1 MAEYEISHPRIP
13 QIGNTVLEG
22 PDDLPPPTERD
33 FWNVVQQQVR
43 PFGLSQLTDEEK
55 ISAYKNGYFDE
66 PEPVEG
72 QPEQPGIVDSLL
84 DLGGKAVLRGSQMA
98 NVLTAGTI
106 GHSGPYDKL
115 LKLEDEAVSYEKTEN
130 ADQFREAGKYLFGFL
145 DNTEEELD
153 FDPVAEA
160 LKRTG
165 MPFYSKNKNA
175 RGRVKTAAMDYAQ
188 DSMVAGMGE
197 GYARAASG
205 GEFLYKG
212 GKFLKDKLLLDE
224 ADDSDILDYVNS
236 SIEFDALN
244 HRYENSAELAAF
256 VLENPQ
262 ESAKA
267 MGAGIVGGLTPI
279 VEAEDLNEIL
289 IDEEDINLDSDLQQD
304 IRSGFVQPDV
314 GVSFLS
320 EVVGDPMNLAGGTTA
335 KAVTAPQRV
344 ALSGRITKT
353 LNEVNRL
360 NKTKSSIAKE
370 LQKAQQRGEQSQR
383 ISRQARN
390 LEAVNRQLANRQKI
404 LDKYGRNSLFLRMAA
419 QSSPD
424 ELLKVAAKNIDTA
437 SDAGKASM
445 NMVYNAMKPSGKI
458 GLVRKGIAMGAK
470 LTPEIA
476 GATIGASMYGPEGAA
491 AGALAPSILKGAK
504 ILSTMPENIAISYI
518 MRSATEA
525 GEEITE
531 QAARKQYR
539 QFTNRIL
546 YPTGILGLS
555 GGAVLGSQEGGG
567 GISDSLL
574 KIGGGAF
581 ALKFL
586 PKLAQFS
593 DAAIRDSRVIGPELI
608 YARGENSP
616 FFNRLAL
623 LPSADEGLIGANADR
638 FQALTRTSSGETILE
653 KTIDKIR
660 PIGRGIA
667 TSVTD
672 EFPTG
677 APFRPGLS
685 DTNKMLSNPTR
696 KAAQFLDRTPTLGRG
711 LETLGRFGTVV
722 TAGSTLPAAFG
733 YVGSGGQAE
742 GALAGALVS
751 APFTSIGAGAGMFQ
765 SYKNK
770 SDLFQQKMGDV
781 YYYREHLNKSEQA
794 DFDALPMH
802 IRMAL
807 SGYSLSHP
815 DIMFQPGTEGQGNFS
830 FNPDLQTSVIEYRK
844 DTGAGLIEGVL
855 AHEIGHK
862 IEIHGL
868 TPMVNK
874 IFFGDPVTKEGG
886 VYGKY
891 NDEGKIEPN
900 QEFLD
905 LRDIY
910 LQKLSADK
918 SINPANADRYQ
929 GPEGNQIFASELF
942 ADQVK
947 DYLLSGK
954 KDKGNTAAEKIIRAS
969 SEAMLSTPF
978 IRDFLLKMNFP
989 MKADG
994 KFIEG
999 GFFEGK
1005 QRRIPEIT
1013 KLIDQYYKD
1022 TRAMRQREIQ
1032 GEEVTT
1038 PGTNRV
1044 DKELS
1049 IDSRK
1054 AKRPIEGE
1062 EFESSFSIKD
1072 QNDPAI
1078 KAKLDTGGV
1087 FKWRP
1092 TADGGSELETDATG
1106 TPKRYTAKELEKQ
1119 NRAQG
1124 DHAIKVF
1131 EKNGVDIITHKDGK
1145 KSTGDITNLTPE
1157 MIDELAQGPWHPR
1170 QIQTLR
1176 EISRSL
1182 REGDG
1187 ERAGFLIGY
1196 FAAST
1201 GRKPKAVPFA
1211 LRQEMPYGFKL
1222 TKDGNILALLHD
1234 VPQLEKNLKFLKGG
1248 KRLPGKYRDE
1258 YNQLFDN
1265 DTEVWEAFRQYRV
1278 NTANGMDGQLGL
1290 DDDPSR
1296 AIRKKNFLN
1305 ALHGAIDTEHINL
1318 NPILSE
1324 ISKLKGMD
1332 MFNPSKRQPFGP
1344 ATKTFRLDRIFDVTR
1359 SGNRNSNVNVD
1370 RAKKLLIPAYH
1381 GTPHTFSAEP
1391 GAPLGRFRT
1400 SAIGTGEGAQ
1410 AYGHGLYFAGKKEVA
1425 EHYRQNVKDMK
1436 GLKELEAR
1444 LEGMREEIADLRI
1457 KSKYFKDKDSVKSK
1471 KLLKQADDLTK
1482 ESRELTLKH
1491 NKKFTEPGSLYKV
1504 ELAPKENEYLL
1515 WDKSLEDQPKGVQEK
1530 LKNLEFSVDMRF
1542 GPEKFKLSDM
1552 TGIVGKWA
1560 SGLDAVGYSIEGGRV
1575 YKELAGMIDNLLGM
1589 ERMPNRMYAETGQ
1602 KLSAALKEAGI
1613 PGIKYLDGASRSKGE
1628 GDYNYVIFD
1637 EADVAI
1643 TEKLFMPAS
1652 EAGAG
1657 KGKQAEAAKLWQE
1670 KGTDSPYFKKWFGK
1684 SKVVDE
1690 NGEPLVV
1697 YHGTDKQ
1704 FTSFDPEKSIGG
1716 QHWFTSDKSAIE
1728 AGEVGAQGKG
1738 IIMETYLNIEKPA
1751 GWAEYD
1757 KFTIDEL
1764 LGRGYDGLI
1773 LPESDGTAT
1782 YVAYS
1787 PEQIKSATGNRGTF
1801 DAGER
1806 NILFMPAVKLY
1817 GPVENIGGIKL
1828 KRRTKGLNPDVAV
1841 VGRGKDTK
1849 EYYLHDHKLPDEVA
1863 AKAIKKHD
1871 DYGAQNLLAYVA
1883 RGDYEVNA
1891 PKSLRAWTEIQ
1902 EKFKR
1907 QSVKDFNSEKS
1918 QKQKIL
1924 KIWGKNPVNLLEDT
1938 IPQGTKDHGIYESEG
1953 IVYLGEKNKSSAN
1966 IKEDGLKVRWEETS
1980 NISKSI
1986 YPTIKVEL
1994 ENGTTFYETVRISD
2008 HNQVSAKA
2016 PRYYEYDYRA
2026 KNIQEALPEIE
2037 GDMQQLAWDMWND
2050 QKSIHDELKGKSG
2063 KQFMPSDPKAPT
2075 RQPANRI
2082 TRQAPAMPGN
2092 RFMAPAASAG
2102 AKLSERF
2109 R

>member
-13 QIGNTVLEG
+13 QIGNTILKG

-33 FWNVVQQQVR
+33 FWDVVRQQVR

-55 ISAYKNGYFDE
+55 ISAYKNGYFDD

-72 QPEQPGIVDSLL
+72 QPEQPGLVDSLL
-84 DLGGKAVLRGSQMA
+84 DLGGKAVLRGGQMA
-98 NVLTAGTI
+98 KAITSMPGIKESGIVPLMSEISSVLP
-106 GHSGPYDKL
+106 SGPYDKL
-115 LKLEDEAVSYEKTEN
+115 LKLQDKAVPYKKTEN

-145 DNTEEELD
+145 DNTEDKLD
-153 FDPVAEA
+153 FDPVTEA

-175 RGRVKTAAMDYAQ
+175 RGRVKAAAMDYAQ

-212 GKFLKDKLLLDE
+212 GKLLKDKQLTPTAYDTSPFGDINTPIIE
-224 ADDSDILDYVNS
+224 GTPDDSDILDYVNS
-236 SIEFDALN
+236 AIEFDALN

-267 MGAGIVGGLTPI
+267 MGAGIIGGLTPI

-360 NKTKSSIAKE
+360 NNTKSLIAKE

-383 ISRQARN
+383 ISRQTRN
-390 LEAVNRQLANRQKI
+390 LEAINRQLVDKQKI

-458 GLVRKGIAMGAK
+458 GLVRKGIAMSAK
-470 LTPEIA
+470 FTPEIA
-476 GATIGASMYGPEGAA
+476 GATIGASMFGPEGAA

-504 ILSTMPENIAISYI
+504 IISTMPENIAISYI

-531 QAARKQYR
+531 QAARKQWRGLTAKY
-539 QFTNRIL
+539 L
-546 YPTGILGLS
+546 YPAGILGLG
-555 GGAVLGSQEGGG
+555 GGAVLSSQEGGG

-593 DAAIRDSRVIGPELI
+593 DAAMRDSRVIGPELI

-653 KTIDKIR
+653 KAIDKIR

-685 DTNKMLSNPTR
+685 DTNKMLSDPTR
-696 KAAQFLDRTPTLGRG
+696 KVAQFLDRTPTLGRG

-742 GALAGALVS
+742 GAIAGALVS

-815 DIMFQPGTEGQGNFS
+815 DIMFQPGTEGRGNFS
-830 FNPDLQTSVIEYRK
+830 FNPDLQTSVVEYNK
-844 DTGAGLIEGVL
+844 ATGAGLIEGVL
-855 AHEIGHK
+855 AHEVGHH

-874 IFFGDPVTKEGG
+874 LFFGDPVTKEGG

-891 NDEGKIEPN
+891 NDEGEIVPN
-900 QEFLD
+900 KEFED
-905 LRDIY
+905 LRDFY
-910 LQKLSADK
+910 LKRLSGDD
-918 SINPANADRYQ
+918 SINPADAARYQ
-929 GPEGNQIFASELF
+929 GKEGQQLLVSELF
-942 ADQVK
+942 AEQVR

-954 KDKGNTAAEKIIRAS
+954 KDKGNTVAEKIIRAS
-969 SEAMLSTPF
+969 SEAMMGTPF
-978 IRDFLLKMNFP
+978 VRDFLLKMNLP

-1005 QRRIPEIT
+1005 LRRIPEIT

-1211 LRQEMPYGFKL
+1211 LRKEMPYGFKL

-1248 KRLPGKYRDE
+1248 RRLPGKYRDE

-1305 ALHGAIDTEHINL
+1305 ALHGAIDAEHINL

-1359 SGNRNSNVNVD
+1359 SGNRNSNVNVE
-1370 RAKKLLIPAYH
+1370 RAKKLLMPAEADVQI
-1381 GTPHTFSAEP
+1381 TDKLFMPMSKEETIFAEVMSDSKFKSDTKRRAEMIRRGVP
-1391 GAPLGRFRT
+1391 QDRDLLELG
-1400 SAIGTGEGAQ
+1400 Q
-1410 AYGHGLYFAGKKEVA
+1410 EV
-1425 EHYRQNVKDMK
+1425 R
-1436 GLKELEAR
+1436 
-1444 LEGMREEIADLRI
+1444 
-1457 KSKYFKDKDSVKSK
+1457 K
-1471 KLLKQADDLTK
+1471 KLGISPYESIKDAYK
-1482 ESRELTLKH
+1482 EAKSQ
-1491 NKKFTEPGSLYKV
+1491 
-1504 ELAPKENEYLL
+1504 
-1515 WDKSLEDQPKGVQEK
+1515 DKLFMPAGDQK
-1530 LKNLEFSVDMRF
+1530 
-1542 GPEKFKLSDM
+1542 
-1552 TGIVGKWA
+1552 
-1560 SGLDAVGYSIEGGRV
+1560 GYSIIERPAKHFGDGFQKFRITHDESNGFIEVVVKPNGTSSVTQLLVPESFRRQGIGRSLQEKAQELYPNLGGQVSSKYAAKSAYDLGRRPPDNPKATLEEV
-1575 YKELAGMIDNLLGM
+1575 FKAIDQDSSVNLVS
-1589 ERMPNRMYAETGQ
+1589 Q
-1602 KLSAALKEAGI
+1602 SQ
-1613 PGIKYLDGASRSKGE
+1613 D
-1628 GDYNYVIFD
+1628 
-1637 EADVAI
+1637 
-1643 TEKLFMPAS
+1643 KLFMPAS

-1697 YHGTDKQ
+1697 YHGTSEKFD
-1704 FTSFDPEKSIGG
+1704 SFDLSKSGASQSFKGG
-1716 QHWFTSDKSAIE
+1716 KVMPGISLAYNKGAASVYGPNVLSAYVKSNKILDLTS
-1728 AGEVGAQGKG
+1728 
-1738 IIMETYLNIEKPA
+1738 L
-1751 GWAEYD
+1751 
-1757 KFTIDEL
+1757 
-1764 LGRGYDGLI
+1764 GYDSKKPIWDKLREKGVKTKLTKKI
-1773 LPESDGTAT
+1773 KAYAGQDYVPRIYEYLDAGGEALVKAIKKAGYDSVKYQEPASGTT
-1782 YVAYS
+1782 LHIFS

-1806 NILFMPAVKLY
+1806 NINY
-1817 GPVENIGGIKL
+1817 
-1828 KRRTKGLNPDVAV
+1828 
-1841 VGRGKDTK
+1841 
-1849 EYYLHDHKLPDEVA
+1849 
-1863 AKAIKKHD
+1863 
-1871 DYGAQNLLAYVA
+1871 
-1883 RGDYEVNA
+1883 
-1891 PKSLRAWTEIQ
+1891 
-1902 EKFKR
+1902 
-1907 QSVKDFNSEKS
+1907 
-1918 QKQKIL
+1918 
-1924 KIWGKNPVNLLEDT
+1924 
-1938 IPQGTKDHGIYESEG
+1938 
-1953 IVYLGEKNKSSAN
+1953 
-1966 IKEDGLKVRWEETS
+1966 
-1980 NISKSI
+1980 
-1986 YPTIKVEL
+1986 
-1994 ENGTTFYETVRISD
+1994 
-2008 HNQVSAKA
+2008 
-2016 PRYYEYDYRA
+2016 
-2026 KNIQEALPEIE
+2026 
-2037 GDMQQLAWDMWND
+2037 
-2050 QKSIHDELKGKSG
+2050 
-2063 KQFMPSDPKAPT
+2063 MPSDSNPPT

-2092 RFMAPAASAG
+2092 RFMLPAASAG
-2102 AKLSERF
+2102 ARLSERF

>member
-13 QIGNTVLEG
+13 QIGSVVLEG

-33 FWNVVQQQVR
+33 FWEVVKQQVR
-43 PFGLSQLTDEEK
+43 PLGLSQLTDEEK
-55 ISAYKNGYFDE
+55 ISAYKNGFFGE
-66 PEPVEG
+66 TKPVEG
-72 QPEQPGIVDSLL
+72 QPEQPGIIDGLL
-84 DLGGKAVLRGSQMA
+84 DLGGKAVLRGLQISKT
-98 NVLTAGTI
+98 LTGGTLSPDLGI
-106 GHSGPYDKL
+106 GISGPYDKL
-115 LKLEDEAVSYEKTEN
+115 LRLPDKAVPYEKTEN
-130 ADQFREAGKYLFGFL
+130 VDQFREAGKYLFGFL
-145 DNTEEELD
+145 DNTEDKLD
-153 FDPVAEA
+153 FDPITEA

-165 MPFYSKNKNA
+165 MAFYSKNKDA

-188 DSMVAGMGE
+188 DSMVTGVGE

-205 GEFLYKG
+205 GEFLFKG

-224 ADDSDILDYVNS
+224 TDEADVLDYVNS
-236 SIEFDALN
+236 AIELDGIN

-267 MGAGIVGGLTPI
+267 MVAGLVGGLTPI

-304 IRSGFVQPDV
+304 IRSGLVQPDT
-314 GVSFLS
+314 GLSFLT
-320 EVVGDPMNLAGGTTA
+320 EVVGDPMNMAGGTLA
-335 KAVTAPQRV
+335 KGVTAPQRI
-344 ALSGRITKT
+344 ALSGRISKT
-353 LNEVNRL
+353 LKEVNIL
-360 NKTKSSIAKE
+360 NKAKASTIKY
-370 LQKAQQRGEQSQR
+370 LDKLPEQSAMHQR
-383 ISRQARN
+383 VGSRLVELNAEL
-390 LEAVNRQLANRQKI
+390 LEKQKI
-404 LDKYGRNSLFLRMAA
+404 VDKYARNSLFLRMAA

-424 ELLKVAAKNIDTA
+424 ELLKVAAKNLDTA
-437 SDAGKASM
+437 TDAGKLSM
-445 NMVYNAMKPSGKI
+445 NMVYNAMKPNGKI
-458 GLVRKGIAMGAK
+458 GLVRKGIAMGAR

-476 GATIGASMYGPEGAA
+476 GATIGASLAGPEGAA
-491 AGALAPSILKGAK
+491 VGALAPSVLKGAK
-504 ILSTMPENIAISYI
+504 ILSTMPENVAISYI

-539 QFTNRIL
+539 QFTNKVL
-546 YPTGILGLS
+546 YPTGILGLG
-555 GGAVLGSQEGGG
+555 GGAILSNQEGGS

-696 KAAQFLDRTPTLGRG
+696 KVAQFLDRTPTLGRG
-711 LETLGRFGTVV
+711 IEALGRFGTVV
-722 TAGSTLPAAFG
+722 TAGSTLPATFG
-733 YVGSGGQAE
+733 YVGSGGQVE

-751 APFTSIGAGAGMFQ
+751 APFTSIGAGAGMYQTF
-765 SYKNK
+765 KNK
-770 SDLFQQKMGDV
+770 GDLFQQKMGDV
-781 YYYREHLNKSEQA
+781 HYYREHLNKSEQA
-794 DFDALPMH
+794 DFDALPLH

-807 SGYSLSHP
+807 AGYSLSHP
-815 DIMFQPGTEGQGNFS
+815 DVIFQPGTEGQGNFS
-830 FNPDLQTSVIEYRK
+830 FNPDLQTSVIEYRR

-918 SINPANADRYQ
+918 SIDPANADRYQ

-954 KDKGNTAAEKIIRAS
+954 KDKGNTVAQKIIRAS
-969 SEAMLSTPF
+969 SEAMLGTPF

-1032 GEEVTT
+1032 GDEVIT

-1054 AKRPIEGE
+1054 AKRPIDQGD
-1062 EFESSFSIKD
+1062 FENSFSIKD

-1078 KAKLDTGGV
+1078 KAKLDTGGI

-1092 TADGGSELETDATG
+1092 TADGKGSELETGPTG

-1145 KSTGDITNLTPE
+1145 KSTRDITNLTPE

-1370 RAKKLLIPAYH
+1370 RAKKLLMPTEIQEGSPGSFFRPKSSRDKSAKLR
-1381 GTPHTFSAEP
+1381 TFKSPVYLKDGSRLSGVADNPEQNP
-1391 GAPLGRFRT
+1391 FYGFDKNGQEFSQRREYVNPQDITKSRDSDRT
-1400 SAIGTGEGAQ
+1400 ANQI
-1410 AYGHGLYFAGKKEVA
+1410 
-1425 EHYRQNVKDMK
+1425 RN
-1436 GLKELEAR
+1436 ELE
-1444 LEGMREEIADLRI
+1444 
-1457 KSKYFKDKDSVKSK
+1457 
-1471 KLLKQADDLTK
+1471 
-1482 ESRELTLKH
+1482 
-1491 NKKFTEPGSLYKV
+1491 
-1504 ELAPKENEYLL
+1504 
-1515 WDKSLEDQPKGVQEK
+1515 
-1530 LKNLEFSVDMRF
+1530 
-1542 GPEKFKLSDM
+1542 
-1552 TGIVGKWA
+1552 
-1560 SGLDAVGYSIEGGRV
+1560 SG
-1575 YKELAGMIDNLLGM
+1575 
-1589 ERMPNRMYAETGQ
+1589 Q
-1602 KLSAALKEAGI
+1602 
-1613 PGIKYLDGASRSKGE
+1613 
-1628 GDYNYVIFD
+1628 
-1637 EADVAI
+1637 
-1643 TEKLFMPAS
+1643 KLFMPAS

-1657 KGKQAEAAKLWQE
+1657 KGKQAEAADLDFKISTRNPTAKNATENPITEDLIINTASIADDVTMLESHALALQEYPGIKRNSKVPKKIIDSFVDHVVDNLLYLHDQVRPEVRDRSKLWYDGARNITEKWNQQYGNDKQSIAAALASLSPQKDWFMNVDLARRMLDIYKDQSGFAFDKAMAKKYIQLFE
-1670 KGTDSPYFKKWFGK
+1670 KGIGKKKATEIAEAMVGKTLNDLKSDYEQAAFIRSYDEVYNPREYQVVSPEGDFIGLAKSLDGANKKVAWGSMTEISKAVKVLRNPSKESISTALGNAHKIRNFYNNILLPNADKFSVTIDTHAIAAALLRPLAGADLEVANNFGSKPKGAKRSIKNSSVKGISGTYGIYADAYRKAAEARGILPREMQSITWEAIRGLYEAKWKTK
-1684 SKVVDE
+1684 SNKGKIDNLWEKYE
-1690 NGEPLVV
+1690 NGELTLNETRKQILEVAGGITEPEWVTERSNSRAD
-1697 YHGTDKQ
+1697 GTNESANNSQ
-1704 FTSFDPEKSIGG
+1704 ELYRPELGG
-1716 QHWFTSDKSAIE
+1716 SQLRTNPRGGRTNSRGSQ
-1728 AGEVGAQGKG
+1728 EVNF
-1738 IIMETYLNIEKPA
+1738 LPA
-1751 GWAEYD
+1751 GN
-1757 KFTIDEL
+1757 F
-1764 LGRGYDGLI
+1764 
-1773 LPESDGTAT
+1773 S
-1782 YVAYS
+1782 
-1787 PEQIKSATGNRGTF
+1787 
-1801 DAGER
+1801 
-1806 NILFMPAVKLY
+1806 
-1817 GPVENIGGIKL
+1817 
-1828 KRRTKGLNPDVAV
+1828 
-1841 VGRGKDTK
+1841 
-1849 EYYLHDHKLPDEVA
+1849 
-1863 AKAIKKHD
+1863 
-1871 DYGAQNLLAYVA
+1871 
-1883 RGDYEVNA
+1883 
-1891 PKSLRAWTEIQ
+1891 
-1902 EKFKR
+1902 
-1907 QSVKDFNSEKS
+1907 
-1918 QKQKIL
+1918 
-1924 KIWGKNPVNLLEDT
+1924 
-1938 IPQGTKDHGIYESEG
+1938 
-1953 IVYLGEKNKSSAN
+1953 
-1966 IKEDGLKVRWEETS
+1966 
-1980 NISKSI
+1980 
-1986 YPTIKVEL
+1986 
-1994 ENGTTFYETVRISD
+1994 
-2008 HNQVSAKA
+2008 
-2016 PRYYEYDYRA
+2016 
-2026 KNIQEALPEIE
+2026 
-2037 GDMQQLAWDMWND
+2037 
-2050 QKSIHDELKGKSG
+2050 
-2063 KQFMPSDPKAPT
+2063 

-2092 RFMAPAASAG
+2092 RFMLPAVSAG
-2102 AKLSERF
+2102 AKSAERF

>member
-13 QIGNTVLEG
+13 QIGSVVLEG

-33 FWNVVQQQVR
+33 FWEVVKQQVR
-43 PFGLSQLTDEEK
+43 PLGLSQLTDEEK
-55 ISAYKNGYFDE
+55 ISAYKNGFFGE
-66 PEPVEG
+66 TKPVEG
-72 QPEQPGIVDSLL
+72 QPEQPGIIDGLL
-84 DLGGKAVLRGSQMA
+84 DLGGKAVLRGLQISKT
-98 NVLTAGTI
+98 LTGGTLSPDLGI
-106 GHSGPYDKL
+106 GISGPYDKL
-115 LKLEDEAVSYEKTEN
+115 LRLPDKAVPYEKTEN
-130 ADQFREAGKYLFGFL
+130 VDQFREAGKYLFGFL
-145 DNTEEELD
+145 DNTEDKLD
-153 FDPVAEA
+153 FDPITEA

-165 MPFYSKNKNA
+165 MAFYSKNKDA

-188 DSMVAGMGE
+188 DSMVTGVGE

-205 GEFLYKG
+205 GEFLFKG

-224 ADDSDILDYVNS
+224 TDEADVLDYVNS
-236 SIEFDALN
+236 AIELDGIN

-267 MGAGIVGGLTPI
+267 MVAGLVGGLTPI

-304 IRSGFVQPDV
+304 IRSGLVQPDT
-314 GVSFLS
+314 GLSFLT
-320 EVVGDPMNLAGGTTA
+320 EVVGDPMNMAGGTFA
-335 KAVTAPQRV
+335 KGVTAPQRI
-344 ALSGRITKT
+344 ALSGRISKT
-353 LNEVNRL
+353 LKEVNIL
-360 NKTKSSIAKE
+360 NKAKASTIKY
-370 LQKAQQRGEQSQR
+370 LDKLPEQSAMHQR
-383 ISRQARN
+383 VGSRLVELNAEL
-390 LEAVNRQLANRQKI
+390 LEKQKI
-404 LDKYGRNSLFLRMAA
+404 VDKYARNSLFLRMAA

-424 ELLKVAAKNIDTA
+424 ELLKVAAKNLDTA
-437 SDAGKASM
+437 TDAGKLSM
-445 NMVYNAMKPSGKI
+445 NMVYNAMKPNGKI
-458 GLVRKGIAMGAK
+458 GLVRKGIAMGAR

-476 GATIGASMYGPEGAA
+476 GATIGASLAGPEGAA
-491 AGALAPSILKGAK
+491 VGALAPSVLKGAK
-504 ILSTMPENIAISYI
+504 ILSTMPENVAISYI

-539 QFTNRIL
+539 QFTNKVL
-546 YPTGILGLS
+546 YPTGILGLG
-555 GGAVLGSQEGGG
+555 GGAILSNQEGGS

-696 KAAQFLDRTPTLGRG
+696 KVAQFLDRTPTLGRG
-711 LETLGRFGTVV
+711 IEALGRFGTVV
-722 TAGSTLPAAFG
+722 TAGSTLPATFG
-733 YVGSGGQAE
+733 YVGSGGQVE

-751 APFTSIGAGAGMFQ
+751 APFTSIGAGAGMYQTF
-765 SYKNK
+765 KNK
-770 SDLFQQKMGDV
+770 GDLFQQKMGDV
-781 YYYREHLNKSEQA
+781 HYYREHLNKSEQA
-794 DFDALPMH
+794 DFDALPLH

-807 SGYSLSHP
+807 AGYSLSHP
-815 DIMFQPGTEGQGNFS
+815 DVIFQPGTEGQGNFS
-830 FNPDLQTSVIEYRK
+830 FNPDLQTSVIEYRR

-918 SINPANADRYQ
+918 SIDPANADRYQ

-954 KDKGNTAAEKIIRAS
+954 KDKGNTVAQKIIRAS
-969 SEAMLSTPF
+969 SEAMLGTPF

-1032 GEEVTT
+1032 GDEVIT

-1054 AKRPIEGE
+1054 AKRPIDQGD
-1062 EFESSFSIKD
+1062 FENSFSIKD

-1078 KAKLDTGGV
+1078 KAKLDTGGI

-1092 TADGGSELETDATG
+1092 TADGKGSELETGPTG

-1145 KSTGDITNLTPE
+1145 KSTRDITNLTPE

-1370 RAKKLLIPAYH
+1370 RAKKLLMPTEIQEGSPGSFFRPKSSRDKSAKLR
-1381 GTPHTFSAEP
+1381 TFKSPVYLKDGSRLSGVADNPEQNP
-1391 GAPLGRFRT
+1391 FYGFDKNGQEFSQRREYVNPQDITKSRDSDRT
-1400 SAIGTGEGAQ
+1400 ANQI
-1410 AYGHGLYFAGKKEVA
+1410 
-1425 EHYRQNVKDMK
+1425 RN
-1436 GLKELEAR
+1436 ELE
-1444 LEGMREEIADLRI
+1444 
-1457 KSKYFKDKDSVKSK
+1457 
-1471 KLLKQADDLTK
+1471 
-1482 ESRELTLKH
+1482 
-1491 NKKFTEPGSLYKV
+1491 
-1504 ELAPKENEYLL
+1504 
-1515 WDKSLEDQPKGVQEK
+1515 
-1530 LKNLEFSVDMRF
+1530 
-1542 GPEKFKLSDM
+1542 
-1552 TGIVGKWA
+1552 
-1560 SGLDAVGYSIEGGRV
+1560 SG
-1575 YKELAGMIDNLLGM
+1575 
-1589 ERMPNRMYAETGQ
+1589 Q
-1602 KLSAALKEAGI
+1602 
-1613 PGIKYLDGASRSKGE
+1613 
-1628 GDYNYVIFD
+1628 
-1637 EADVAI
+1637 
-1643 TEKLFMPAS
+1643 KLFMPAS

-1657 KGKQAEAAKLWQE
+1657 KGKQAEAADLDFKISTRNPTAKNATENPITEDLIINTASIADDVTMLESHALALQEYPGIKRNSKVPKKIIDSFVDHVVDNLLYLHDQVRPEVRDRSKLWYDGARNITEKWNQQYGNDKQSIAAALASLSPQKDWFMNVDLARRMLDIYKDQSGFAFDKAMAKKYIQLFE
-1670 KGTDSPYFKKWFGK
+1670 KGIGKKKATEIAEAMVGKTLNDLKSDYEQAAFIRSYDEVYNPREYQVVSPEGDFIGLAKSLDGANKKVAWGSMTEISKAVKVLRNPSKESISTALGNAHKIRNFYNNILLPNADKFSVTIDTHAIAAALLRPLAGADLEVANNFGSKPKGAKRSIKNSSVKGISGTYGIYADAYRKAAEARGILPREMQSITWEAIRGLYEAKWKTK
-1684 SKVVDE
+1684 SNKGKIDNLWEKYE
-1690 NGEPLVV
+1690 NGELTLNETRKQILEVAGGITEPEWVTERSNSRAD
-1697 YHGTDKQ
+1697 GTNESANNSQ
-1704 FTSFDPEKSIGG
+1704 ELYRPELGG
-1716 QHWFTSDKSAIE
+1716 SQLRTNPRGGRTNSRGSQ
-1728 AGEVGAQGKG
+1728 EVNF
-1738 IIMETYLNIEKPA
+1738 LPA
-1751 GWAEYD
+1751 GN
-1757 KFTIDEL
+1757 F
-1764 LGRGYDGLI
+1764 
-1773 LPESDGTAT
+1773 S
-1782 YVAYS
+1782 
-1787 PEQIKSATGNRGTF
+1787 
-1801 DAGER
+1801 
-1806 NILFMPAVKLY
+1806 
-1817 GPVENIGGIKL
+1817 
-1828 KRRTKGLNPDVAV
+1828 
-1841 VGRGKDTK
+1841 
-1849 EYYLHDHKLPDEVA
+1849 
-1863 AKAIKKHD
+1863 
-1871 DYGAQNLLAYVA
+1871 
-1883 RGDYEVNA
+1883 
-1891 PKSLRAWTEIQ
+1891 
-1902 EKFKR
+1902 
-1907 QSVKDFNSEKS
+1907 
-1918 QKQKIL
+1918 
-1924 KIWGKNPVNLLEDT
+1924 
-1938 IPQGTKDHGIYESEG
+1938 
-1953 IVYLGEKNKSSAN
+1953 
-1966 IKEDGLKVRWEETS
+1966 
-1980 NISKSI
+1980 
-1986 YPTIKVEL
+1986 
-1994 ENGTTFYETVRISD
+1994 
-2008 HNQVSAKA
+2008 
-2016 PRYYEYDYRA
+2016 
-2026 KNIQEALPEIE
+2026 
-2037 GDMQQLAWDMWND
+2037 
-2050 QKSIHDELKGKSG
+2050 
-2063 KQFMPSDPKAPT
+2063 

-2092 RFMAPAASAG
+2092 RFMLPAVSAG
-2102 AKLSERF
+2102 AKSAERF

>member
-55 ISAYKNGYFDE
+55 VSAYKNGYFDD
-66 PEPVEG
+66 PEPLED

-84 DLGGKAVLRGSQMA
+84 DLGGKAVLRGGQMA
-98 NVLTAGTI
+98 KAITSMPGIKESGIAPLMSGVSSVLP
-106 GHSGPYDKL
+106 SGPYDKL
-115 LKLEDEAVSYEKTEN
+115 LSLEDEAVPYEKTEN
-130 ADQFREAGKYLFGFL
+130 VDQFREAGKYLFGFL

-165 MPFYSKNKNA
+165 MPFYSKNKDA

-267 MGAGIVGGLTPI
+267 MGAGLVGGLTPF

-344 ALSGRITKT
+344 ALSGRISKT

-390 LEAVNRQLANRQKI
+390 LEAVNRQLANRQKL

-458 GLVRKGIAMGAK
+458 GIVRKGIAMGAK

-491 AGALAPSILKGAK
+491 AGALAPSIIKGAR
-504 ILSTMPENIAISYI
+504 IVSTMPENIAISYI

-531 QAARKQYR
+531 QAARKQWRGLTAKY
-539 QFTNRIL
+539 L
-546 YPTGILGLS
+546 YPAGILGLG

-593 DAAIRDSRVIGPELI
+593 DAAMRDSRVIGPELI

-653 KTIDKIR
+653 KAINKVR

-742 GALAGALVS
+742 GALAGAIVS
-751 APFTSIGAGAGMFQ
+751 APFTSIGAGAGMYQTF
-765 SYKNK
+765 KNK
-770 SDLFQQKMGDV
+770 GDLFQQKMGDV
-781 YYYREHLNKSEQA
+781 HYYREHLNKSEQA

-815 DIMFQPGTEGQGNFS
+815 DVMFQPGTEGQGNFS

-954 KDKGNTAAEKIIRAS
+954 KDKGNTVAEKIVRAS
-969 SEAMLSTPF
+969 SEAMLGTPF

-1054 AKRPIEGE
+1054 AKRPIDKED
-1062 EFESSFSIKD
+1062 FESSFSIKD

-1092 TADGGSELETDATG
+1092 TADGKGSELETGPTG

-1258 YNQLFDN
+1258 YNQLFGN
-1265 DTEVWEAFRQYRV
+1265 DTKVWEAFRQYRV

-1290 DDDPSR
+1290 DKDPAR

-1370 RAKKLLIPAYH
+1370 RAKKLLMPTEIQE
-1381 GTPHTFSAEP
+1381 GSP
-1391 GAPLGRFRT
+1391 GSFFRPKSSRDT
-1400 SAIGTGEGAQ
+1400 SAQVRTFKSPVYLKDGSRLSGVADNSEQ
-1410 AYGHGLYFAGKKEVA
+1410 SPFYGFDKNGQEFSQGREYINPQDITKSRDSDRTANQI
-1425 EHYRQNVKDMK
+1425 R
-1436 GLKELEAR
+1436 KELE
-1444 LEGMREEIADLRI
+1444 
-1457 KSKYFKDKDSVKSK
+1457 
-1471 KLLKQADDLTK
+1471 
-1482 ESRELTLKH
+1482 
-1491 NKKFTEPGSLYKV
+1491 
-1504 ELAPKENEYLL
+1504 
-1515 WDKSLEDQPKGVQEK
+1515 
-1530 LKNLEFSVDMRF
+1530 
-1542 GPEKFKLSDM
+1542 
-1552 TGIVGKWA
+1552 
-1560 SGLDAVGYSIEGGRV
+1560 SG
-1575 YKELAGMIDNLLGM
+1575 
-1589 ERMPNRMYAETGQ
+1589 Q
-1602 KLSAALKEAGI
+1602 
-1613 PGIKYLDGASRSKGE
+1613 
-1628 GDYNYVIFD
+1628 
-1637 EADVAI
+1637 
-1643 TEKLFMPAS
+1643 KLFMPAS
-1652 EAGAG
+1652 EAGAT
-1657 KGKQAEAAKLWQE
+1657 KGK
-1670 KGTDSPYFKKWFGK
+1670 
-1684 SKVVDE
+1684 
-1690 NGEPLVV
+1690 
-1697 YHGTDKQ
+1697 
-1704 FTSFDPEKSIGG
+1704 
-1716 QHWFTSDKSAIE
+1716 
-1728 AGEVGAQGKG
+1728 
-1738 IIMETYLNIEKPA
+1738 
-1751 GWAEYD
+1751 
-1757 KFTIDEL
+1757 
-1764 LGRGYDGLI
+1764 
-1773 LPESDGTAT
+1773 
-1782 YVAYS
+1782 
-1787 PEQIKSATGNRGTF
+1787 
-1801 DAGER
+1801 
-1806 NILFMPAVKLY
+1806 
-1817 GPVENIGGIKL
+1817 
-1828 KRRTKGLNPDVAV
+1828 
-1841 VGRGKDTK
+1841 
-1849 EYYLHDHKLPDEVA
+1849 
-1863 AKAIKKHD
+1863 
-1871 DYGAQNLLAYVA
+1871 
-1883 RGDYEVNA
+1883 
-1891 PKSLRAWTEIQ
+1891 
-1902 EKFKR
+1902 
-1907 QSVKDFNSEKS
+1907 
-1918 QKQKIL
+1918 
-1924 KIWGKNPVNLLEDT
+1924 
-1938 IPQGTKDHGIYESEG
+1938 
-1953 IVYLGEKNKSSAN
+1953 
-1966 IKEDGLKVRWEETS
+1966 
-1980 NISKSI
+1980 
-1986 YPTIKVEL
+1986 
-1994 ENGTTFYETVRISD
+1994 
-2008 HNQVSAKA
+2008 
-2016 PRYYEYDYRA
+2016 
-2026 KNIQEALPEIE
+2026 
-2037 GDMQQLAWDMWND
+2037 
-2050 QKSIHDELKGKSG
+2050 
-2063 KQFMPSDPKAPT
+2063 
-2075 RQPANRI
+2075 QPANRI
-2082 TRQAPAMPGN
+2082 QQQAPAMPGN

>member
-13 QIGNTVLEG
+13 QIGSVVLEG

-33 FWNVVQQQVR
+33 FWEVVKQQVR
-43 PFGLSQLTDEEK
+43 PLGLSQLTDEEK
-55 ISAYKNGYFDE
+55 ISAYKNGFFGE
-66 PEPVEG
+66 TKPVEG
-72 QPEQPGIVDSLL
+72 QPEQPGIIDGLL
-84 DLGGKAVLRGSQMA
+84 DLGGKAVLRGLQISKT
-98 NVLTAGTI
+98 LTGGTLSPDLGI
-106 GHSGPYDKL
+106 GISGPYDKL
-115 LKLEDEAVSYEKTEN
+115 LRLPDKAVPYEKTEN
-130 ADQFREAGKYLFGFL
+130 VDQFREAGKYLFGFL
-145 DNTEEELD
+145 DNTEDKLD
-153 FDPVAEA
+153 FDPITEA

-165 MPFYSKNKNA
+165 MAFYSKNKDA

-188 DSMVAGMGE
+188 DSMVTGVGE

-205 GEFLYKG
+205 GEFLFKG

-224 ADDSDILDYVNS
+224 TDEADVLDYVNS
-236 SIEFDALN
+236 AIELDGIN

-267 MGAGIVGGLTPI
+267 MVAGLVGGLTPI

-304 IRSGFVQPDV
+304 IRSGLVQPDT
-314 GVSFLS
+314 GLSFLT
-320 EVVGDPMNLAGGTTA
+320 EVVGDPMNMAGGTFA
-335 KAVTAPQRV
+335 KGVTAPQRI
-344 ALSGRITKT
+344 ALSGRISKT
-353 LNEVNRL
+353 LKEVNIL
-360 NKTKSSIAKE
+360 NKAKASTIKY
-370 LQKAQQRGEQSQR
+370 LDKLPEQSAMHQR
-383 ISRQARN
+383 VGSRLVELNAEL
-390 LEAVNRQLANRQKI
+390 LEKQKI
-404 LDKYGRNSLFLRMAA
+404 VDKYARNSLFLRMAA

-424 ELLKVAAKNIDTA
+424 ELLKVAAKNLDTA
-437 SDAGKASM
+437 TDAGKLSM
-445 NMVYNAMKPSGKI
+445 NMVYNAMKPNGKI
-458 GLVRKGIAMGAK
+458 GLVRKGIAMGAR

-476 GATIGASMYGPEGAA
+476 GATIGASLAGPEGAA
-491 AGALAPSILKGAK
+491 VGALAPSVLKGAK
-504 ILSTMPENIAISYI
+504 ILSTMPENVAISYI

-539 QFTNRIL
+539 QFTNKVL
-546 YPTGILGLS
+546 YPTGILGLG
-555 GGAVLGSQEGGG
+555 GGAILSNQEGGS

-696 KAAQFLDRTPTLGRG
+696 KVAQFLDRTPTLGRG
-711 LETLGRFGTVV
+711 IEALGRFGTVV
-722 TAGSTLPAAFG
+722 TAGSTLPATFG
-733 YVGSGGQAE
+733 YVGSGGQVE

-751 APFTSIGAGAGMFQ
+751 APFTSIGAGAGMYQTF
-765 SYKNK
+765 KNK
-770 SDLFQQKMGDV
+770 GDLFQQKMGDV
-781 YYYREHLNKSEQA
+781 HYYREHLNKSEQA
-794 DFDALPMH
+794 DFDALPLH

-807 SGYSLSHP
+807 AGYSLSHP
-815 DIMFQPGTEGQGNFS
+815 DVIFQPGTEGQGNFS
-830 FNPDLQTSVIEYRK
+830 FNPDLQTSVIEYRR

-918 SINPANADRYQ
+918 SIDPANADRYQ

-954 KDKGNTAAEKIIRAS
+954 KDKGNTVAQKIIRAS
-969 SEAMLSTPF
+969 SEAMLGTPF

-1032 GEEVTT
+1032 GDEVIT

-1054 AKRPIEGE
+1054 AKRPIDQGD
-1062 EFESSFSIKD
+1062 FENSFSIKD

-1078 KAKLDTGGV
+1078 KAKLDTGGI

-1092 TADGGSELETDATG
+1092 TADGKGSELETGPTG

-1145 KSTGDITNLTPE
+1145 KSTRDITNLTPE

-1222 TKDGNILALLHD
+1222 TNDGNILALLHD

-1370 RAKKLLIPAYH
+1370 RAKKLLMPTEIQEGSPGSFFRPKSSRDKSAKLR
-1381 GTPHTFSAEP
+1381 TFKSPVYLKDGSRLSGVADNPEQNP
-1391 GAPLGRFRT
+1391 FYGFDKNGQEFSQRREYVNPQDITKSRDSDRT
-1400 SAIGTGEGAQ
+1400 ANQI
-1410 AYGHGLYFAGKKEVA
+1410 
-1425 EHYRQNVKDMK
+1425 RN
-1436 GLKELEAR
+1436 ELE
-1444 LEGMREEIADLRI
+1444 
-1457 KSKYFKDKDSVKSK
+1457 
-1471 KLLKQADDLTK
+1471 
-1482 ESRELTLKH
+1482 
-1491 NKKFTEPGSLYKV
+1491 
-1504 ELAPKENEYLL
+1504 
-1515 WDKSLEDQPKGVQEK
+1515 
-1530 LKNLEFSVDMRF
+1530 
-1542 GPEKFKLSDM
+1542 
-1552 TGIVGKWA
+1552 
-1560 SGLDAVGYSIEGGRV
+1560 SG
-1575 YKELAGMIDNLLGM
+1575 
-1589 ERMPNRMYAETGQ
+1589 Q
-1602 KLSAALKEAGI
+1602 
-1613 PGIKYLDGASRSKGE
+1613 
-1628 GDYNYVIFD
+1628 
-1637 EADVAI
+1637 
-1643 TEKLFMPAS
+1643 KLFMPAS

-1657 KGKQAEAAKLWQE
+1657 KGKQAEAADLDFKISTRNPTAKNATENPITEDLIINTASIADDVTMLESHALALQEYPGIKRNSKVPKKIIDSFVDHVVDNLLYLHDQVRPEVRDRSKLWYDGARNITEKWNQQYGNDKQSIAAALASLSPQKDWFMNVDLARRMLDIYKDQSGFAFDKAMAKKYIQLFE
-1670 KGTDSPYFKKWFGK
+1670 KGIGKKKATEIAEAMVGKTLNDLKSDYEQAAFIRSYDEVYNPREYQVVSPEGDFIGLAKSLDGANKKVAWGSMTEISKAVKVLRNPSKESISTALGNAHKIRNFYNNILLPNADKFSVTIDTHAIAAALLRPLAGADLEVANNFGSKPKGAKRSIKNSSVKGISGTYGIYADAYRKAAEARGILPREMQSITWEAIRGLYEAKWKTK
-1684 SKVVDE
+1684 SNKGKIDNLWEKYE
-1690 NGEPLVV
+1690 NGELTLNETRKQILEVAGGITEPEWVTERSNSRAD
-1697 YHGTDKQ
+1697 GTNESANNSQ
-1704 FTSFDPEKSIGG
+1704 ELYRPELGG
-1716 QHWFTSDKSAIE
+1716 SQLRTNPRGGRTNSRGSQ
-1728 AGEVGAQGKG
+1728 EVNF
-1738 IIMETYLNIEKPA
+1738 LPA
-1751 GWAEYD
+1751 GN
-1757 KFTIDEL
+1757 F
-1764 LGRGYDGLI
+1764 
-1773 LPESDGTAT
+1773 S
-1782 YVAYS
+1782 
-1787 PEQIKSATGNRGTF
+1787 
-1801 DAGER
+1801 
-1806 NILFMPAVKLY
+1806 
-1817 GPVENIGGIKL
+1817 
-1828 KRRTKGLNPDVAV
+1828 
-1841 VGRGKDTK
+1841 
-1849 EYYLHDHKLPDEVA
+1849 
-1863 AKAIKKHD
+1863 
-1871 DYGAQNLLAYVA
+1871 
-1883 RGDYEVNA
+1883 
-1891 PKSLRAWTEIQ
+1891 
-1902 EKFKR
+1902 
-1907 QSVKDFNSEKS
+1907 
-1918 QKQKIL
+1918 
-1924 KIWGKNPVNLLEDT
+1924 
-1938 IPQGTKDHGIYESEG
+1938 
-1953 IVYLGEKNKSSAN
+1953 
-1966 IKEDGLKVRWEETS
+1966 
-1980 NISKSI
+1980 
-1986 YPTIKVEL
+1986 
-1994 ENGTTFYETVRISD
+1994 
-2008 HNQVSAKA
+2008 
-2016 PRYYEYDYRA
+2016 
-2026 KNIQEALPEIE
+2026 
-2037 GDMQQLAWDMWND
+2037 
-2050 QKSIHDELKGKSG
+2050 
-2063 KQFMPSDPKAPT
+2063 

-2092 RFMAPAASAG
+2092 RFMLPAVSAG
-2102 AKLSERF
+2102 AKSAERF

>member
-13 QIGNTVLEG
+13 QIGNIVLEG
-22 PDDLPPPTERD
+22 SDDLPPPTERD
-33 FWNVVQQQVR
+33 FWEVVQQQVR
-43 PFGLSQLTDEEK
+43 PLGLSQLTDEEK
-55 ISAYKNGYFDE
+55 ISAYKNGFFGE
-66 PEPVEG
+66 PKPVEG
-72 QPEQPGIVDSLL
+72 QPEQPGIIDGLL
-84 DLGGKAVLRGSQMA
+84 DLGGKAVLRGLQISKT
-98 NVLTAGTI
+98 LTGGTLSPDLGI
-106 GHSGPYDKL
+106 GISGPYDKL
-115 LKLEDEAVSYEKTEN
+115 LRLPDKAVPYEKTEN
-130 ADQFREAGKYLFGFL
+130 VDQFREAGKYLFGFL
-145 DNTEEELD
+145 DNTEDKLD
-153 FDPVAEA
+153 FDPITEA

-165 MPFYSKNKNA
+165 MPFFSKNKDA

-188 DSMVAGMGE
+188 DSMVAGLGE
-197 GYARAASG
+197 GYVRASSG

-224 ADDSDILDYVNS
+224 TDEADVLDYVNS

-262 ESAKA
+262 ESLKA
-267 MGAGIVGGLTPI
+267 MGAGLVGGLTPI

-289 IDEEDINLDSDLQQD
+289 IDEKDINLDSDLQQD
-304 IRSGFVQPDV
+304 IRLGLVQPDT
-314 GVSFLS
+314 GLSFLT
-320 EVVGDPMNLAGGTTA
+320 EVVGDPMNMAGGTLA
-335 KAVTAPQRV
+335 KGVTAPQRI
-344 ALSGRITKT
+344 ALSGRISKT
-353 LNEVNRL
+353 IKEVNIL
-360 NKTKSSIAKE
+360 NKAKASTIKY
-370 LQKAQQRGEQSQR
+370 LDNLPEQSAMHQR
-383 ISRQARN
+383 VGNRLVELNAEL
-390 LEAVNRQLANRQKI
+390 LEKQKI
-404 LDKYGRNSLFLRMAA
+404 VDKYARNSLFLRMAA

-424 ELLKVAAKNIDTA
+424 ELLKVAAKNLDTA
-437 SDAGKASM
+437 TDAGKLSM
-445 NMVYNAMKPSGKI
+445 NMVYNAMKPNGKI

-476 GATIGASMYGPEGAA
+476 GATIGASLAGTEGAV
-491 AGALAPSILKGAK
+491 AGALAPAVLKGAK
-504 ILSTMPENIAISYI
+504 ILSTMPENVAISYI
-518 MRSATEA
+518 MRSVTEA

-539 QFTNRIL
+539 QFTNKIL

-555 GGAVLGSQEGGG
+555 GGAFLDSQEGGG
-567 GISDSLL
+567 GLSDSLL

-660 PIGRGIA
+660 PIGRGISA
-667 TSVTD
+667 SVKD
-672 EFPTG
+672 AFPTG

-696 KAAQFLDRTPTLGRG
+696 KVAQFLDRTPTLGRG
-711 LETLGRFGTVV
+711 IEALGRFGTVV
-722 TAGSTLPAAFG
+722 TAGSTLPATFG

-751 APFTSIGAGAGMFQ
+751 APFTSIGAGVGMYQTF
-765 SYKNK
+765 KNK
-770 SDLFQQKMGDV
+770 GDLFQQKMGDV
-781 YYYREHLNKSEQA
+781 HYYREHLNKSEQA

-807 SGYSLSHP
+807 AGYSLSHP
-815 DIMFQPGTEGQGNFS
+815 DVIFQPGTEGQGNFS
-830 FNPDLQTSVIEYRK
+830 FNPDLQTSVIEYRG

-868 TPMVNK
+868 TPMVDK

-891 NDEGKIEPN
+891 NDEGKIEPT

-905 LRDIY
+905 LRDVY
-910 LQKLSADK
+910 LQKLSTDD
-918 SINPANADRYQ
+918 SINPADADRYQ
-929 GPEGNQIFASELF
+929 GPEGNKMFASELF
-942 ADQVK
+942 AEQVK

-954 KDKGNTAAEKIIRAS
+954 KDKGNTAAQKIIRAA
-969 SEAMLSTPF
+969 SEAMMGTPF
-978 IRDFLLKMNFP
+978 IRDFLLRINFP
-989 MKADG
+989 MQSDG

-1005 QRRIPEIT
+1005 QRRVPELT
-1013 KLIDQYYKD
+1013 KLIDRYYQD
-1022 TRAMRQREIQ
+1022 TRALRQREIQ
-1032 GEEVTT
+1032 GEKVII

-1049 IDSRK
+1049 IDPRK
-1054 AKRPIEGE
+1054 AKRPIDQN
-1062 EFESSFSIKD
+1062 EFEHSFSIKD
-1072 QNDPAI
+1072 QDDPAVR
-1078 KAKLDTGGV
+1078 ARLDTGGI
-1087 FKWRP
+1087 FRWRP
-1092 TADGGSELETDATG
+1092 TSDGGSELELG
-1106 TPKRYTAKELEKQ
+1106 PNGVPRRYTSNELQEQ
-1119 NRAQG
+1119 NRLLG

-1131 EKNGVDIITHKDGK
+1131 EQNGVDIITHNDGK

-1157 MIDELAQGPWHPR
+1157 MIDELAQGHWHPR

-1201 GRKPKAVPFA
+1201 GRKPKAVPFS

-1222 TKDGNILALLHD
+1222 TKDGNLLALLHD

-1248 KRLPGKYRDE
+1248 RRLPSKYRDE

-1265 DTEVWEAFRQYRV
+1265 DNEVWELFRQYRI
-1278 NTANGMDGQLGL
+1278 NTANGLDGQLGL
-1290 DDDPSR
+1290 DNDPSR

-1324 ISKLKGMD
+1324 IKLKGID

-1359 SGNRNSNVNVD
+1359 SGNQNSNVNVD

-1381 GTPHTFSAEP
+1381 GTPHTLAPEA
-1391 GAPLGRFRT
+1391 GAPLGKFRT
-1400 SAIGTGEGAQ
+1400 SKIGTGEGAQ
-1410 AYGHGLYFAGKKEVA
+1410 AYGHGLYFAGKRDVA
-1425 EHYRQNVKDMK
+1425 EHYRDMLTRQHGVKYPDEVYEKYAPLLDEAQDNVIKAQEAYDEAASNFITDENT
-1436 GLKELEAR
+1436 GELTIRTEFPS
-1444 LEGMREEIADLRI
+1444 E
-1457 KSKYFKDKDSVKSK
+1457 SVIK
-1471 KLLKQADDLTK
+1471 KLESEIDKSQKQLDKLN
-1482 ESRELTLKH
+1482 EELLSKSL
-1491 NKKFTEPGSLYKV
+1491 NKGSLYKV

-1515 WDKSLEDQPKGVQEK
+1515 YDKTLGEQTKDIQNKVRKVLTELEGEDLWEYRKD
-1530 LKNLEFSVDMRF
+1530 LDYRDITDNALENV
-1542 GPEKFKLSDM
+1542 PEPEISK
-1552 TGIVGKWA
+1552 
-1560 SGLDAVGYSIEGGRV
+1560 R
-1575 YKELAGMIDNLLGM
+1575 
-1589 ERMPNRMYAETGQ
+1589 
-1602 KLSAALKEAGI
+1602 LKEAGI
-1613 PGIKYLDGASRSKGE
+1613 PGIKYLDGSSRSKGE

-1657 KGKQAEAAKLWQE
+1657 KGKQAEAAKLWNE
-1670 KGTDSPYFKKWFGK
+1670 KGTDSPYFKKWFDK

-1697 YHGTDKQ
+1697 YHGTDKE

-1716 QHWFTSDKSAIE
+1716 QNWFTSDKSAIE

-1782 YVAYS
+1782 YVTYS

-1806 NILFMPAVKLY
+1806 NINY
-1817 GPVENIGGIKL
+1817 
-1828 KRRTKGLNPDVAV
+1828 
-1841 VGRGKDTK
+1841 
-1849 EYYLHDHKLPDEVA
+1849 
-1863 AKAIKKHD
+1863 
-1871 DYGAQNLLAYVA
+1871 
-1883 RGDYEVNA
+1883 
-1891 PKSLRAWTEIQ
+1891 
-1902 EKFKR
+1902 
-1907 QSVKDFNSEKS
+1907 
-1918 QKQKIL
+1918 
-1924 KIWGKNPVNLLEDT
+1924 
-1938 IPQGTKDHGIYESEG
+1938 
-1953 IVYLGEKNKSSAN
+1953 
-1966 IKEDGLKVRWEETS
+1966 
-1980 NISKSI
+1980 
-1986 YPTIKVEL
+1986 
-1994 ENGTTFYETVRISD
+1994 
-2008 HNQVSAKA
+2008 
-2016 PRYYEYDYRA
+2016 
-2026 KNIQEALPEIE
+2026 
-2037 GDMQQLAWDMWND
+2037 
-2050 QKSIHDELKGKSG
+2050 
-2063 KQFMPSDPKAPT
+2063 MPSDSKAPKAQPT
-2075 RQPANRI
+2075 NRI
-2082 TRQAPAMPGN
+2082 NRQAPSMPGN

-2102 AKLSERF
+2102 AKSAERF

>member
-13 QIGNTVLEG
+13 QIGSVVLEG

-33 FWNVVQQQVR
+33 FWEVVKQQVR
-43 PFGLSQLTDEEK
+43 PLGLSQLTDEEK
-55 ISAYKNGYFDE
+55 ISAYKNGFFGE
-66 PEPVEG
+66 TKPVEG
-72 QPEQPGIVDSLL
+72 QPEQPGIIDGLL
-84 DLGGKAVLRGSQMA
+84 DLGGKAVLRGLQISKT
-98 NVLTAGTI
+98 LTGGTLSPDLGI
-106 GHSGPYDKL
+106 GISGPYDKL
-115 LKLEDEAVSYEKTEN
+115 LRLPDKAVPYEKTEN
-130 ADQFREAGKYLFGFL
+130 VDQFREAGKYLFGFL
-145 DNTEEELD
+145 DNTEDKLD
-153 FDPVAEA
+153 FDPITEA

-165 MPFYSKNKNA
+165 MAFYSKNKDA

-188 DSMVAGMGE
+188 DSMVTGVGE

-205 GEFLYKG
+205 GEFLFKG

-224 ADDSDILDYVNS
+224 TDEADVLDYVNS
-236 SIEFDALN
+236 AIELDGIN

-267 MGAGIVGGLTPI
+267 MVAGLVGGLTPI

-304 IRSGFVQPDV
+304 IRSGLVQPDT
-314 GVSFLS
+314 GLSFLT
-320 EVVGDPMNLAGGTTA
+320 EVVGDPMNMAGGTFA
-335 KAVTAPQRV
+335 KGVTAPQRI
-344 ALSGRITKT
+344 ALSGRISKT
-353 LNEVNRL
+353 LKEVNIL
-360 NKTKSSIAKE
+360 NKAKASTIKY
-370 LQKAQQRGEQSQR
+370 LDKLPEQSAMHQR
-383 ISRQARN
+383 VGSRLVELNAEL
-390 LEAVNRQLANRQKI
+390 LEKQKI
-404 LDKYGRNSLFLRMAA
+404 VDKYARNSLFLRMAA

-424 ELLKVAAKNIDTA
+424 ELLKVAAKNLDTA
-437 SDAGKASM
+437 TDAGKLSM
-445 NMVYNAMKPSGKI
+445 NMVYNAMKPNGKI
-458 GLVRKGIAMGAK
+458 GLVRKGIAMGAR

-476 GATIGASMYGPEGAA
+476 GATIGASLAGPEGAA
-491 AGALAPSILKGAK
+491 VGALAPSVLKGAK
-504 ILSTMPENIAISYI
+504 ILSTMPENVAISYI

-539 QFTNRIL
+539 QFTNKVL
-546 YPTGILGLS
+546 YPTGILGLG
-555 GGAVLGSQEGGG
+555 GGAILSNQEGGS

-696 KAAQFLDRTPTLGRG
+696 KVAQFLDRTPTLGRG
-711 LETLGRFGTVV
+711 IEALGRFGTVV
-722 TAGSTLPAAFG
+722 TAGSTLPATFG
-733 YVGSGGQAE
+733 YVGSGGQVE

-751 APFTSIGAGAGMFQ
+751 APFTSIGAGAGMYQTF
-765 SYKNK
+765 KNK
-770 SDLFQQKMGDV
+770 GDLFQQKMGDV
-781 YYYREHLNKSEQA
+781 HYYREHLNKSEQA
-794 DFDALPMH
+794 DFDALPLH

-807 SGYSLSHP
+807 AGYSLSHP
-815 DIMFQPGTEGQGNFS
+815 DVIFQPGTEGQGNFS
-830 FNPDLQTSVIEYRK
+830 FNPDLQTSVIEYRR

-918 SINPANADRYQ
+918 SIDPANADRYQ

-954 KDKGNTAAEKIIRAS
+954 KDKGNTVAQKIIRAS
-969 SEAMLSTPF
+969 SEAMLGTPF

-1032 GEEVTT
+1032 GDEVIT

-1054 AKRPIEGE
+1054 AKRPIDQGD
-1062 EFESSFSIKD
+1062 FENSFSIKD

-1078 KAKLDTGGV
+1078 KAKLDTGGI

-1092 TADGGSELETDATG
+1092 TADGKGSELETGPTG

-1145 KSTGDITNLTPE
+1145 KSTRDITNLTPE

-1370 RAKKLLIPAYH
+1370 RAKKLLMPTEIQEGSPGSFFRPKSARDKSAKLR
-1381 GTPHTFSAEP
+1381 TFKSPVYLKDGSRLSGVADNPEQNP
-1391 GAPLGRFRT
+1391 FYGFDKNGQEFSQRREYVNPQDITKSRDSDRT
-1400 SAIGTGEGAQ
+1400 ANQI
-1410 AYGHGLYFAGKKEVA
+1410 
-1425 EHYRQNVKDMK
+1425 RN
-1436 GLKELEAR
+1436 ELE
-1444 LEGMREEIADLRI
+1444 
-1457 KSKYFKDKDSVKSK
+1457 
-1471 KLLKQADDLTK
+1471 
-1482 ESRELTLKH
+1482 
-1491 NKKFTEPGSLYKV
+1491 
-1504 ELAPKENEYLL
+1504 
-1515 WDKSLEDQPKGVQEK
+1515 
-1530 LKNLEFSVDMRF
+1530 
-1542 GPEKFKLSDM
+1542 
-1552 TGIVGKWA
+1552 
-1560 SGLDAVGYSIEGGRV
+1560 SG
-1575 YKELAGMIDNLLGM
+1575 
-1589 ERMPNRMYAETGQ
+1589 Q
-1602 KLSAALKEAGI
+1602 
-1613 PGIKYLDGASRSKGE
+1613 
-1628 GDYNYVIFD
+1628 
-1637 EADVAI
+1637 
-1643 TEKLFMPAS
+1643 KLFMPAS

-1657 KGKQAEAAKLWQE
+1657 KGKQAEAADLDFKISTRNPTAKNATENPITEDLIINTASIADDVTMLESHALALQEYPGIKRNSKVPKKIIDSFVDHVVDNLLYLHDQVRPEVRDRSKLWYDGARNITEKWNQQYGNDKQSIAAALASLSPQKDWFMNVDLARRMLDIYKDQSGFAFDKAMAKKYIQLFE
-1670 KGTDSPYFKKWFGK
+1670 KGIGKKKATEIAEAMVGKTLNDLKSDYEQAAFIRSYDEVYNPREYQVVSPEGDFIGLAKSLDGANKKVAWGSMTEISKAVKVLRNPSKESISTALGNAHKIRNFYNNILLPNADKFSVTIDTHAIAAALLRPLAGADLEVANNFGSKPKGAKRSIKNSSVKGISGTYGIYADAYRKAAEARGILPREMQSITWEAIRGLYEAKWKTK
-1684 SKVVDE
+1684 SNKGKIDNLWEKYE
-1690 NGEPLVV
+1690 NGELTLNETRKQILEVAGGITEPEWVTERSNSRAD
-1697 YHGTDKQ
+1697 GTNESANNSQ
-1704 FTSFDPEKSIGG
+1704 ELYRPELGG
-1716 QHWFTSDKSAIE
+1716 SQLRTNPRGGRTNSRGSQ
-1728 AGEVGAQGKG
+1728 EVNF
-1738 IIMETYLNIEKPA
+1738 LPA
-1751 GWAEYD
+1751 GN
-1757 KFTIDEL
+1757 F
-1764 LGRGYDGLI
+1764 
-1773 LPESDGTAT
+1773 S
-1782 YVAYS
+1782 
-1787 PEQIKSATGNRGTF
+1787 
-1801 DAGER
+1801 
-1806 NILFMPAVKLY
+1806 
-1817 GPVENIGGIKL
+1817 
-1828 KRRTKGLNPDVAV
+1828 
-1841 VGRGKDTK
+1841 
-1849 EYYLHDHKLPDEVA
+1849 
-1863 AKAIKKHD
+1863 
-1871 DYGAQNLLAYVA
+1871 
-1883 RGDYEVNA
+1883 
-1891 PKSLRAWTEIQ
+1891 
-1902 EKFKR
+1902 
-1907 QSVKDFNSEKS
+1907 
-1918 QKQKIL
+1918 
-1924 KIWGKNPVNLLEDT
+1924 
-1938 IPQGTKDHGIYESEG
+1938 
-1953 IVYLGEKNKSSAN
+1953 
-1966 IKEDGLKVRWEETS
+1966 
-1980 NISKSI
+1980 
-1986 YPTIKVEL
+1986 
-1994 ENGTTFYETVRISD
+1994 
-2008 HNQVSAKA
+2008 
-2016 PRYYEYDYRA
+2016 
-2026 KNIQEALPEIE
+2026 
-2037 GDMQQLAWDMWND
+2037 
-2050 QKSIHDELKGKSG
+2050 
-2063 KQFMPSDPKAPT
+2063 

-2092 RFMAPAASAG
+2092 RFMLPAVSAG
-2102 AKLSERF
+2102 AKSAERF

>member
-13 QIGNTVLEG
+13 QIGSVVLEG

-33 FWNVVQQQVR
+33 FWEVVQQQVR
-43 PFGLSQLTDEEK
+43 PLGLSQLTDEEK
-55 ISAYKNGYFDE
+55 ISAYKNGYFGE
-66 PEPVEG
+66 PKPVEG
-72 QPEQPGIVDSLL
+72 QPEQPGIIDGLL
-84 DLGGKAVLRGSQMA
+84 DLGGKAVLRGLQISKT
-98 NVLTAGTI
+98 LTGGTLSPDLGI
-106 GHSGPYDKL
+106 GISGPYDKL
-115 LKLEDEAVSYEKTEN
+115 LRLPDKAVPYEKTEN
-130 ADQFREAGKYLFGFL
+130 VDQFREAGKYLFGFL
-145 DNTEEELD
+145 DNTEDKLD
-153 FDPVAEA
+153 FDPITEA

-165 MPFYSKNKNA
+165 MPFYSKNKDA

-188 DSMVAGMGE
+188 DSMIAGVGE

-224 ADDSDILDYVNS
+224 ADEADVLDYVNS
-236 SIEFDALN
+236 SIELDGIN

-262 ESAKA
+262 ESLKA
-267 MGAGIVGGLTPI
+267 MGAGLVGGLTPI

-304 IRSGFVQPDV
+304 IRSGLVQPDT
-314 GVSFLS
+314 GLSFLT
-320 EVVGDPMNLAGGTTA
+320 EVVGDPMNMAGGTLA
-335 KAVTAPQRV
+335 KGVTAPQRI
-344 ALSGRITKT
+344 ALSGRISKT
-353 LNEVNRL
+353 LKEVNIL
-360 NKTKSSIAKE
+360 NKAKASTIKY
-370 LQKAQQRGEQSQR
+370 LDKLPEQSAMHQR
-383 ISRQARN
+383 VGSRLVELNAEL
-390 LEAVNRQLANRQKI
+390 LEKQKI
-404 LDKYGRNSLFLRMAA
+404 VDKYARNSLFLRMAA

-424 ELLKVAAKNIDTA
+424 ELLKVAAKNLDTA
-437 SDAGKASM
+437 TDAGKLSM
-445 NMVYNAMKPSGKI
+445 NMVYNAMKPNGKI
-458 GLVRKGIAMGAK
+458 GLVRKGIAMGAR

-476 GATIGASMYGPEGAA
+476 GATIGASLAGAEGAV
-491 AGALAPSILKGAK
+491 AGALAPAVLKGAK
-504 ILSTMPENIAISYI
+504 ILSTMPENVAISYI

-539 QFTNRIL
+539 QFTNKVL
-546 YPTGILGLS
+546 YPTGILGLG
-555 GGAVLGSQEGGG
+555 GGAILSSQEGGS

-696 KAAQFLDRTPTLGRG
+696 KVAQFLDRTPTLGRG
-711 LETLGRFGTVV
+711 IEALGRFGTVV
-722 TAGSTLPAAFG
+722 TAGSTLPATFG

-751 APFTSIGAGAGMFQ
+751 APFTSIGAGVGMYQTF
-765 SYKNK
+765 KNK
-770 SDLFQQKMGDV
+770 GDLFQQKMGDV
-781 YYYREHLNKSEQA
+781 HYYREHLNKSEQA

-807 SGYSLSHP
+807 AGYSLSHP
-815 DIMFQPGTEGQGNFS
+815 DVIFQPGTEGQGNFS

-954 KDKGNTAAEKIIRAS
+954 KDKGNTVAQKIIRAS
-969 SEAMLSTPF
+969 SEAMLGTPF

-1032 GEEVTT
+1032 GDEVIT

-1054 AKRPIEGE
+1054 AKRPIDQGD
-1062 EFESSFSIKD
+1062 FENSFSIKD

-1092 TADGGSELETDATG
+1092 TADGGSELETGPTG

-1370 RAKKLLIPAYH
+1370 RAKKLLMPTEIQEGSPGSFFRPKSSRDKSAKLR
-1381 GTPHTFSAEP
+1381 TFKSPVYLKDGSRLSGVADNPEQNP
-1391 GAPLGRFRT
+1391 FYGFDKNGQEFSQRREYVNPQDITKSRDSDRT
-1400 SAIGTGEGAQ
+1400 ANQI
-1410 AYGHGLYFAGKKEVA
+1410 
-1425 EHYRQNVKDMK
+1425 RN
-1436 GLKELEAR
+1436 ELE
-1444 LEGMREEIADLRI
+1444 
-1457 KSKYFKDKDSVKSK
+1457 
-1471 KLLKQADDLTK
+1471 
-1482 ESRELTLKH
+1482 
-1491 NKKFTEPGSLYKV
+1491 
-1504 ELAPKENEYLL
+1504 
-1515 WDKSLEDQPKGVQEK
+1515 
-1530 LKNLEFSVDMRF
+1530 
-1542 GPEKFKLSDM
+1542 
-1552 TGIVGKWA
+1552 
-1560 SGLDAVGYSIEGGRV
+1560 SG
-1575 YKELAGMIDNLLGM
+1575 
-1589 ERMPNRMYAETGQ
+1589 Q
-1602 KLSAALKEAGI
+1602 
-1613 PGIKYLDGASRSKGE
+1613 
-1628 GDYNYVIFD
+1628 
-1637 EADVAI
+1637 
-1643 TEKLFMPAS
+1643 KLFMPAS

-1657 KGKQAEAAKLWQE
+1657 KGKVAEAAKLWQE

-1697 YHGTDKQ
+1697 YRGDRPGKEVFTGRENPYNLIQGNVFFSDNTEVAKFYTDQ
-1704 FTSFDPEKSIGG
+1704 RTNYLISPE
-1716 QHWFTSDKSAIE
+1716 QMNE
-1728 AGEVGAQGKG
+1728 ADGLYG
-1738 IIMETYLNIEKPA
+1738 TYLRLKKPLEVDA
-1751 GWAEYD
+1751 KENSWTDIPDPFDEGSIQ
-1757 KFTIDEL
+1757 IDD
-1764 LGRGYDGLI
+1764 LGEIAQKKGYDGMI
-1773 LPESDGTAT
+1773 IKNVYDQGGFGTQYIAF
-1782 YVAYS
+1782 S

-1806 NILFMPAVKLY
+1806 NILFMPASEAKNLKSGDMLTLDDKSLKLFLPSPGNPNASLSDFKGKNVQVLTADLSVVGDKKADGVMISFTG
-1817 GPVENIGGIKL
+1817 GPGYLSVNDAWGFTNEAGAKAFKTRWERDGKPLIGITSMKQENHRASTLTREYYVRKFMEAINDGKISENTVNRHIKTAL
-1828 KRRTKGLNPDVAV
+1828 KRAIDGKNGLTNNQKAALKTVKTIEDFLKVFPDKELIPWKATPMIYGKLDAKTLPIKQDRLKKLGLDTETILRETRQPEYNDIKKGSLLAIAEYDGSGATYRPDLNSAYPWSIPLNEKAFLKDFADIQDLSSRPDLRGSDGEANMAVAMGAGV
-1841 VGRGKDTK
+1841 MLDKLGRGD
-1849 EYYLHDHKLPDEVA
+1849 
-1863 AKAIKKHD
+1863 
-1871 DYGAQNLLAYVA
+1871 
-1883 RGDYEVNA
+1883 VN
-1891 PKSLRAWTEIQ
+1891 
-1902 EKFKR
+1902 
-1907 QSVKDFNSEKS
+1907 
-1918 QKQKIL
+1918 
-1924 KIWGKNPVNLLEDT
+1924 
-1938 IPQGTKDHGIYESEG
+1938 
-1953 IVYLGEKNKSSAN
+1953 
-1966 IKEDGLKVRWEETS
+1966 
-1980 NISKSI
+1980 
-1986 YPTIKVEL
+1986 
-1994 ENGTTFYETVRISD
+1994 
-2008 HNQVSAKA
+2008 
-2016 PRYYEYDYRA
+2016 
-2026 KNIQEALPEIE
+2026 
-2037 GDMQQLAWDMWND
+2037 
-2050 QKSIHDELKGKSG
+2050 
-2063 KQFMPSDPKAPT
+2063 FMPSDPKAPT

-2092 RFMAPAASAG
+2092 RFMAPAVSAG
-2102 AKLSERF
+2102 AKSAERF